1 MLNNI
6 FGILEKIGFGAQKR
20 AINVRFS
27 NAELNS
33 QIMLQRIDGYHGIN
47 DGLSAELICLST
59 NPYIELKQFIGCQ
72 VSVDQVTD
80 SGQLFRTTG
89 IVTGASQGQSD
100 GAFSLYRLTMQDA
113 TSLWHKRRN
122 SRVFMNK
129 SVVDIIEVIF
139 KEWQSKSPLFASSL
153 QLDTSGLTKTYDVR
167 PFSMQSN
174 ESDYAYLTRIMREE
188 SINWLVDEASYL
200 VASNSQSIE
209 AQKLRLIDDNAQF
222 QSLER
227 RTIRYHRSNATEQY
241 DSITSFIAQ
250 RQLQPTAIH
259 VQRWQAD
266 SLSQEDASGSVISS
280 HQHSAQRDNESL
292 SLEQAWNISPAWISD
307 LKGEDQATASSN
319 SQLDRLNKHL
329 NQYQALQAKYFTAHS
344 SVRDTQVGYW
354 FQLFDYPELE
364 KNHSQQDKEFLI
376 LNKHFY
382 NQNNL
387 PKDIQDQVEKLL
399 TLSHW
404 QNSKDSDQERQ
415 ANEFVVV
422 RRNINIVPEYDPLK
436 HRPVAHVQRAK
447 VVSDGEEIHVD
458 EWGRIKVRFLF
469 TRTDDHAHDGGA
481 GANNTDTDSAWV
493 DVLTPWAGEGYGA
506 RFLPRKDEIVVIDFF
521 DGNIDRPFVTG
532 RIHEAQRSPTKFD
545 IKGQLPD
552 TKKLSGIRSKEVD
565 GSGYNQLRFDDTTGQ
580 ISAQLHSSHGSSQLN
595 LGNLSH
601 PKDKAE
607 SEGRGQGFELRTDEW
622 GAIRATKG
630 ILLTSESSEQ
640 AQGEQLTRSNI
651 KENINFHTESNKY
664 FKELASAHE
673 MDEPDLGAQDSVKEK
688 FDKWNESSD
697 ALVALHSE
705 SAMFL
710 DSKESLQL
718 AAKQNIDV
726 STPKN
731 LQFFTGKSW
740 IAKALDKISIFA
752 KHAGIKIKS
761 GEGDI
766 EVAAQK
772 GKMTLS
778 SKQQM
783 HVYSLNDFVRIE
795 SGKGIL
801 ITAGGGYIKIQDGNI
816 EIACP
821 GLMELKAGQI
831 QTKSGASLSSQLPAM
846 PELKSQYDEHFI
858 LHYPDGEPA
867 KNLKYRITAEDGQ
880 VFEGVSGEDGKTT
893 VFTKDAMTALNI
905 EVFSPE

>member
-59 NPYIELKQFIGCQ
+59 NPYIELKKFIGCQ
-72 VSVDQVTD
+72 VAVDQVTD

-266 SLSQEDASGSVISS
+266 SLSQEDASGSVVSS
-280 HQHSAQRDNESL
+280 HQHSALRDNESL

-354 FQLFDYPELE
+354 FQLLDYPELE

-673 MDEPDLGAQDSVKEK
+673 VDEPDLDSQDSLKEK

-697 ALVALHSE
+697 ALMALHSE
-705 SAMFL
+705 SAMIL